1 MPKSYITT
9 EQRQRAHLSAWVYG
23 CLKTS
28 GITQTQLAERL
39 GISQQALSKKIKS
52 QRFNYDDMVVIFD
65 TFKPEPRELDQL
77 LGIDRH
83 HKEYRNEQT

>member
-1 MPKSYITT
+1 MPKTYITK

-23 CLKTS
+23 AMKTS

-39 GISQQALSKKIKS
+39 GCSQQKVSKMLKH
-52 QRFNYDDMVVIFD
+52 QHFTYDDLIVIFNVFRPD
-65 TFKPEPRELDQL
+65 QYELDNL

-83 HKEYRNEQT
+83 RE